1 VKALSA
7 GPLLAAPPARE
18 VGLHYR
24 TPVFGVTMRKH
35 QIRAYYR
42 ALSVRSRAV
51 WAALFVAL
59 LWVAFLAL
67 SIFTFI
73 PLAMLDAAVVV
84 VATVITFGAFYLAVD
99 SMKIGLL
106 QMEQA
111 DEHYSAD
118 KMLTDAIDELTNELR
133 RRPQISSP
141 VTFSLFGSPSK
152 SPIEP

>member
-35 QIRAYYR
+35 QIRAYDR
-42 ALSVRSRAV
+42 A
-51 WAALFVAL
+51 
-59 LWVAFLAL
+59 WVAFLAL